1 MTESG
6 SKADI
11 LVVEDDPSNLRLLL
25 DVLQD
30 EGYRVR
36 PSADGKQA
44 IAAALASP
52 PDLVL
57 LDISMP
63 DIDGYEVCRRLKA
76 DDSTRHVPVVFI
88 SGFDEVLN
96 KVKAFEAGGVDYLT
110 KPFEVGEVIARVE
123 NQFKI
128 ARLQKALEQKNVE
141 LERKNAELA
150 EKNEELLQA
159 YKRAG
164 AIFFAMSDVVPG
176 SVVDDKYRIEK
187 RLGSGRYGVVYRA
200 THLSLDRPVALKI
213 LRPRGGDITSEGLMR
228 LRAEGIAACRV
239 NHPNAVFVLDFDV
252 TPAGI
257 AYLAMELL
265 EGRRLDE
272 ELQAK
277 GPLPPDRVAQI
288 LVPVCDVLA
297 EAHAAGLVHRD
308 IQLDSV
314 FLHESKDGEVVKVLN
329 FGLAQVLSSSDAAGA
344 SLLSTS
350 GARDDVFNVGAMLYE
365 MLSGV
370 APFPR
375 DDEGRLTTSGLG
387 QPPPL
392 GARNPAVPT
401 AIESVVMRALARSPV
416 ARPTAK
422 ELAQEYVRTLLAS
435 VRR

>member
-1 MTESG
+1 MNDSE
-6 SKADI
+6 SKADV
-11 LVVEDDPSNLRLLL
+11 LVVEDDASNLRLLL
-25 DVLQD
+25 EVLQD
-30 EGYRVR
+30 EGYTAR
-36 PSADGKQA
+36 PASNGTEAL
-44 IAAALASP
+44 AAARSSP
-52 PDLVL
+52 PDVVM

-63 DIDGYEVCRRLKA
+63 DIDGYEVCRRLKG
-76 DDSTRHVPVVFI
+76 DPSTQHVPVVFI
-88 SGFDEVLN
+88 SGLDEVLN
-96 KVKAFEAGGVDYLT
+96 KVKAFDVGGADYLT

-123 NQFKI
+123 NQLKI
-128 ARLQKALEQKNVE
+128 ARLQKALELKNAE

-159 YKRAG
+159 YRRAG
-164 AIFFAMSDVVPG
+164 AIFFAMSDVLPG
-176 SVVDDKYRIEK
+176 SIVDDRYRIEEK
-187 RLGSGRYGVVYRA
+187 VGAGRYGIVYHA
-200 THLSLDRPVALKI
+200 THLGLNRPVALKI
-213 LRPRGGDITSEGLMR
+213 LRPASGDVTSEGLMR

-239 NHPNAVFVLDFDV
+239 NHPNAVFVLDFGV

-272 ELQAK
+272 EVHTR
-277 GPLPPDRVAQI
+277 GPMSPERAAQI

-329 FGLAQVLSSSDAAGA
+329 FGLAEFLDSSED
-344 SLLSTS
+344 STVES
-350 GARDDVFNVGAMLYE
+350 TALAARDDVFHVGAMLYE
-365 MLSGV
+365 MLCGE
-370 APFPR
+370 APYAR
-375 DDEGRLTTSGLG
+375 DEKGRLVTGGLRE
-387 QPPPL
+387 PASL
-392 GARNPAVPT
+392 SVRNPAVPE
-401 AIESVVMRALARSPV
+401 AIEAVVRRALAGSPD